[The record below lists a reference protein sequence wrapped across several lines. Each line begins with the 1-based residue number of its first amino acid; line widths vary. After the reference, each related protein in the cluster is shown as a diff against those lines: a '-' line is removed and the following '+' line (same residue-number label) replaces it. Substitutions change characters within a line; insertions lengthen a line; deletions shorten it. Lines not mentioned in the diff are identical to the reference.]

1 MILLYFYFPQ
11 YHSHYWDSPI
21 PLSPISLSLLRFPHT
36 TLIHITLTIVIPSYH
51 SQSYHSHYC
60 DWDTVLLI
68 VVFSFCVFVNNRKKE
83 ENGGKDPLQKRQL
96 NWDTNVLPLAPL
108 QALHLVSLVVALS
121 LAQTLVSVQVPLSL
135 TEGNTKHQK
144 EVEREN

>member
-1 MILLYFYFPQ
+1 M
-11 YHSHYWDSPI
+11 
-21 PLSPISLSLLRFPHT
+21 
-36 TLIHITLTIVIPSYH
+36 
-51 SQSYHSHYC
+51 
-60 DWDTVLLI
+60 
-68 VVFSFCVFVNNRKKE
+68 FVNNRKKE